1 MNLVAATLKEKLV
14 VADSNPYHTSLY
26 SLWQIIYIKFVV
38 HITTAGTLTRKWCSL
53 WGVISVKISIRILR
67 GYTFEKEGVYF

>member
-38 HITTAGTLTRKWCSL
+38 HITTAGTLTRKWCSYHN
-53 WGVISVKISIRILR
+53 S
-67 GYTFEKEGVYF
+67 